1 VAKLGLFTIGSGQIM
16 RTRLLGL
23 LASTSLMLSSAAY
36 AEPAP
41 VASALFGP
49 VMIGIDAVLLA
60 ANLADGVPAVV
71 PDTDQC
77 EYDALNGRPEPAA
90 VLLLEPA
97 EIASAAWDVDHQ
109 QTPSAPNPDTVVEVN
124 AEPAASSATDH
135 SMEPA
140 EATGSILDP
149 VTRLLEVGPDYG
161 PDEVVSP
168 EGDRAEVTEAH
179 SDPLPSPEVTESPI
193 ISGASPAGSDGAN
206 QDTDSIQP

>member
-1 VAKLGLFTIGSGQIM
+1 M

-23 LASTSLMLSSAAY
+23 LASTCVFLSTAAQ
-36 AEPAP
+36 AEPVP
-41 VASALFGP
+41 VALALLRP
-49 VMIGIDAVLLA
+49 IKVRIDAVLIA
-60 ANLADGVPAVV
+60 ANLADVDPAVV

-90 VLLLEPA
+90 VLSLEPA

-168 EGDRAEVTEAH
+168 EGDRAEVTEAR
-179 SDPLPSPEVTESPI
+179 SDLLPSPEVTESPI

-206 QDTDSIQP
+206 QDTDSILP

>member
-1 VAKLGLFTIGSGQIM
+1 M

-23 LASTSLMLSSAAY
+23 LASTCVFLSTAAQ
-36 AEPAP
+36 AEPVP
-41 VASALFGP
+41 VALALLRP
-49 VMIGIDAVLLA
+49 IKVRIDAVLIA
-60 ANLADGVPAVV
+60 ANLADVDPAVV
-71 PDTDQC
+71 PNTDQC
-77 EYDALNGRPEPAA
+77 DYDALNGRPEPAA

-97 EIASAAWDVDHQ
+97 EVVASAAWDVDHQ

-124 AEPAASSATDH
+124 AEPAASSATDQ

-168 EGDRAEVTEAH
+168 EGDRAEVTEAR
-179 SDPLPSPEVTESPI
+179 SDLLPSPEVTESPI

-206 QDTDSIQP
+206 QDTDSILP

>member
-1 VAKLGLFTIGSGQIM
+1 M

-23 LASTSLMLSSAAY
+23 LASTCIFLSTAAQ
-36 AEPAP
+36 AEPVP
-41 VASALFGP
+41 VALALLRP
-49 VMIGIDAVLLA
+49 IEVRIDAILIAV
-60 ANLADGVPAVV
+60 NLADVDPAVV
-71 PDTDQC
+71 SDTDQC

-97 EIASAAWDVDHQ
+97 EIASAARDVDHQ

-168 EGDRAEVTEAH
+168 EGDRAEVTEAR
-179 SDPLPSPEVTESPI
+179 SDLLPSPEVTESPI